1 MTRLLVLGLV
11 GAGAFLVARA
21 RRGPREWP
29 EAGREELERLKSRLR
44 EAIEAGKRAAARREA
59 EVQREIDEAVERR

>member
-1 MTRLLVLGLV
+1 VKRLVLLGLA
-11 GAGAFLVARA
+11 GAGAFLIARA
-21 RRGPREWP
+21 GRDPRGWP
-29 EAGREELERLKSRLR
+29 DAAREELERLKAHLR